1 MYVTQMMTVVI
12 KQMGNILHLYVY
24 VCMYIVLISW
34 PQKCTNTTMY
44 SVILQVQY
52 ICMHVCVVGYLARKH
67 VGQVK
72 QGTISK
78 ANCNCQAYLTC
89 NSYRTLFQK

>member
-1 MYVTQMMTVVI
+1 MYVCTLYLLAGHRSVLIQPC
-12 KQMGNILHLYVY
+12 ILLYYKYNTY
-24 VCMYIVLISW
+24 VCMS
-34 PQKCTNTTMY
+34 
-44 SVILQVQY
+44 
-52 ICMHVCVVGYLARKH
+52 VVGYLARKH